1 MPDICLFVDLKM
13 YFEDVSVHCGFKEC
27 VMKKKFHIF
36 FLFFLAEIHS
46 LTLQSDEMALD
57 R

>member
-1 MPDICLFVDLKM
+1 M